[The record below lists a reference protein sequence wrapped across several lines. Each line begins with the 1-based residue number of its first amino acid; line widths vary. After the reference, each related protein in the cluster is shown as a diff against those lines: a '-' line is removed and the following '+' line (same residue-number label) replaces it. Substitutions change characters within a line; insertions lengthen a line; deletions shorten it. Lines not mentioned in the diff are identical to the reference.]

1 MPEENKKK
9 TSERNYWPWLLFFLF
24 WLLLFPYILNNLI
37 SGESYWEVVGGP
49 EEWLAFWPSYLS
61 ALASTVM
68 IAHTAKTLNNNKSQ
82 LDELKRQWDEEH
94 KPDVS
99 VSYSMIDHIA
109 YLRLVN
115 TSKSEIYNLR
125 ISGEFY
131 VNEKKNNYFDL
142 SILEQ
147 FNINIESHGIRNI
160 IIHPKIEPLS
170 HDCYFILKLRYNNT
184 IEKEVKVYCN
194 YIYSIGDDIIWSKM
208 FDAIN
213 KITK

>member
-1 MPEENKKK
+1 MLIEIKLIEV
-9 TSERNYWPWLLFFLF
+9 TLC
-24 WLLLFPYILNNLI
+24 ILI
-37 SGESYWEVVGGP
+37 DIF
-49 EEWLAFWPSYLS
+49 AFY
-61 ALASTVM
+61 
-68 IAHTAKTLNNNKSQ
+68 
-82 LDELKRQWDEEH
+82 
-94 KPDVS
+94 
-99 VSYSMIDHIA
+99 
-109 YLRLVN
+109 
-115 TSKSEIYNLR
+115 LR

-194 YIYSIGDDIIWSKM
+194 YIYSGSSPNCVGFVM
-208 FDAIN
+208 
-213 KITK
+213 